1 MSDILTQSTPSDQV
15 TGPEN
20 ARGWLRWNWK
30 ELVGLLAVSLA
41 FVFVTFHGT
50 DPGKSPFLDLRP
62 HPDCVEYAAVASR
75 IYQGLGVELSINGV
89 DFPSRY
95 PVGFSLALA
104 LLHPFFGGATRLVI
118 VWAPILFLLA
128 SAWVFY
134 ALLRRLAGKPAAWA
148 GTLLYVCNPCI
159 LLLAGGVY
167 SECLLALL
175 TVLYLGFFVEAVE
188 TGASRPAILFG
199 VLFGFSLMVRIQVVV
214 TLPFFVVA
222 WLWLSRHRFEI
233 RPMAMAFCGAAPFAL
248 ALGILQWRQFGS
260 PFVTGYAYHL
270 DEFKVKLLSL
280 GYLHLNLGY
289 YIRGFFLGGELPGLS
304 FGNEFPGLSMRLP
317 FVPLALSI
325 LAIAGMFGA
334 WRKGNARVVIA
345 SVVFM
350 GITFLFFCCYLFRD
364 IRFFI
369 QMMIVYFAWAGVG
382 AAWITSRVR
391 QPWGSL
397 ALAGIVAIA
406 LAAPLGTR
414 KTPAAFVMY
423 SLKAQPP
430 SSQIYLNF
438 LRIDYAIHKAVG
450 NKTQTAFF
458 TPGNLALFDFYTDEF
473 LLYPVSKLQEYARVS
488 KIQKAFPES
497 IDSLL
502 LKNVP
507 IYITDM
513 GAEQRE
519 ETEAFQQI
527 QEDFELAVVPCALEG
542 GARLYKIVQRK
553 QTVPGRG
560 YWQGPGK

>member
-1 MSDILTQSTPSDQV
+1 MSDILTQSTQV
-15 TGPEN
+15 TTK
-20 ARGWLRWNWK
+20 GWLRWNWM
-30 ELVGLLAVSLA
+30 EMAGLLVVSLA
-41 FVFVTFHGT
+41 FVFVTFRGT
-50 DPGKSPFLDLRP
+50 DPAKSPFLDLRP

-95 PVGFSLALA
+95 PVGFPLALA

-148 GTLLYVCNPCI
+148 GVLLYVSNPCI
-159 LLLAGGVY
+159 LLMAGGLY

-175 TVLYLGFFVEAVE
+175 TVLYLGFFIEAVE
-188 TGASRPAILFG
+188 TGASRPAVLFG

-233 RPMAMAFCGAAPFAL
+233 RPMAMAFCGAAPFGL

-270 DEFKVKLLSL
+270 EGFKVKMFAAEYPGLNIGYYLRGFLLGGTLPGFSMKMPFVSL
-280 GYLHLNLGY
+280 G
-289 YIRGFFLGGELPGLS
+289 LP
-304 FGNEFPGLSMRLP
+304 
-317 FVPLALSI
+317 V
-325 LAIAGMFGA
+325 LAIAGMFDA
-334 WRKGNARVVIA
+334 WRKGNSRVVIA
-345 SVVFM
+345 SAAFM
-350 GITFLFFCCYLFRD
+350 GTIFLFFCCYLIRD

-369 QMMIVYFAWAGVG
+369 QMMIVYFAWAGAG
-382 AAWITSRVR
+382 AAWMASRVR
-391 QPWGSL
+391 QPWR
-397 ALAGIVAIA
+397 APVLAGIVAVA
-406 LAAPLGTR
+406 LGAPLGTW
-414 KTPAAFVMY
+414 KTPAAFTVRY
-423 SLKAQPP
+423 VNAPP
-430 SSQIYLNF
+430 QRSQIYLNF

-450 NKTQTAFF
+450 DKTQTALF
-458 TPGNLALFDFYTDEF
+458 TTGNLALLDFYTDEF
-473 LLYPVSKLQEYARVS
+473 LLYPVSKVQEYARVS

-502 LKNVP
+502 LKKVP
-507 IYITDM
+507 IYIADM
-513 GAEQRE
+513 GADQQE
-519 ETEAFQQI
+519 EIEAFLQI
-527 QEDFELAVVPCALEG
+527 KEDFEVAAVPCPLEG
-542 GARLYKIVQRK
+542 GVSLYKIIQRK

-560 YWQGPGK
+560 YWEGPGK